1 MIITRPTALLSGLW
15 LIALNVAP
23 AHAGEGDVDEVP
35 VPQAHPAPR
44 APTGHFEIGVGFSP
58 DDDFIAHAAIVQS
71 DLFGTGQRLALSADI
86 SALRHRF
93 QIMHEVPDLL
103 DTGFDIRTELVTD
116 RRAYPGFA
124 RQGVGG
130 AITVSRQLDRAT
142 RAYLSY
148 RLEDVTMELE
158 GPGDRALA
166 LGLDA
171 RGADL
176 GGGLLASL
184 RAGIGYDTLDD
195 HFAPR
200 RGSRMEVY
208 AEVSDPRLGSDRQLT
223 RFGAA
228 FDHARPVGPLA
239 LRIHGRGGYVRS
251 RDSAGVPL
259 SERLQH
265 DGHFD
270 LRGYPMGSIDM
281 VPIGGHRL
289 SGGSDLELTGR
300 VELEAPLWRRAGLF
314 LVVFGDAGLRSN
326 ADPAYGETGTSVYPS
341 AGVSLIWRSPIGP
354 LRFDWAVP
362 LDRDPNRETWS
373 PQFLF
378 SFGQSF

>member
-1 MIITRPTALLSGLW
+1 MIIIRPTVLLSGLW
-15 LIALNVAP
+15 LIALHVAP
-23 AHAGEGDVDEVP
+23 AHAGDGDDEEAP
-35 VPQAHPAPR
+35 APQAQPAPR
-44 APTGHFEIGVGFSP
+44 APTGYFEIGLGFSP
-58 DDDFIAHAAIVQS
+58 DDDLIAHAAVVQS

-93 QIMHEVPDLL
+93 ALVYEVPDLL
-103 DTGFDIRTELVTD
+103 DTGFDVRTELVTD

-124 RQGVGG
+124 RQGTGG
-130 AITVSRQLDRAT
+130 AVTVSRQLDRAT

-158 GPGDRALA
+158 DRDDRALA
-166 LGLDA
+166 PGLDA

-195 HFAPR
+195 RFAPR
-200 RGSRMEVY
+200 RGSRVEAY

-228 FDHARPVGPLA
+228 LDHARSLGPLT
-239 LRIHGRGGYVRS
+239 LRLHGRGGYVHS

-265 DGHFD
+265 DGHAD
-270 LRGYPMGSIDM
+270 LRGYPMGAIDM

-289 SGGSDLELTGR
+289 SAGSDLELTGR
-300 VELEAPLWRRAGLF
+300 VELEAPLWQRAGLY
-314 LVVFGDAGLRSN
+314 VAVFGDAGLRSN

-341 AGVSLIWRSPIGP
+341 AGLSLIWRSPIGP

-362 LDRDPNRETWS
+362 LDRDPNRDAWS